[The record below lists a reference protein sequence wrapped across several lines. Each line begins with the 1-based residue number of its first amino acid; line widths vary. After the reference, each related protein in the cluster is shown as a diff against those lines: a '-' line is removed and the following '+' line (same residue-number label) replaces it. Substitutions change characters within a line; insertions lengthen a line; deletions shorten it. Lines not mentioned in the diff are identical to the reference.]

1 MKNSTSLM
9 IMLLLSIVM
18 FFINYPKPDILIIRI
33 EIAMLII
40 GYFIVKQLEENSNNK
55 NNEH

>member
-55 NNEH
+55 NNEL